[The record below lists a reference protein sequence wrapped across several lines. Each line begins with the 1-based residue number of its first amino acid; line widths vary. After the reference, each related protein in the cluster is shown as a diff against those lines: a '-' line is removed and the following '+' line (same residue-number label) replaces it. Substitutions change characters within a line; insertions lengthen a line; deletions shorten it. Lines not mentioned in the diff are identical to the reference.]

1 MNYEKDYFSNR
12 IHRLEQRKI
21 EHQGRIT
28 IHENS
33 IKSINKR
40 IEECKNAMESNSYS
54 SEEFQKNQL
63 ISDLKKKVDSNQN
76 IIKKLK
82 KDNSQLKSKI
92 NNQNKKIS
100 SLKEEIN
107 ELKSELALKRLDTNS
122 SRDDVILS
130 DNFGESNIFEK
141 VRE

>member
-63 ISDLKKKVDSNQN
+63 ISDLN
-76 IIKKLK
+76 KKLK

-107 ELKSELALKRLDTNS
+107 ELKSELALKKLDTNS